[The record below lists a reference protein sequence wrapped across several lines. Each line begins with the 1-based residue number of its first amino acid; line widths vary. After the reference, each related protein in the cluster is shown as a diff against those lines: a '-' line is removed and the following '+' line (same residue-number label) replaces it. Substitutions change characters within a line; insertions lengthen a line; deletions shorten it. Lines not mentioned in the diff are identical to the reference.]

1 MEIERRRFLLLSAVL
16 CWLFHSMF
24 AGELPTVDSPPFIF
38 PDGYNASLNGEAVD
52 FTCSAPSVTTDVTLL
67 FNGKPASEIGPENLT
82 AQGITYIHELVLQND
97 RKLLVISISPLFA
110 NEVIT
115 LECIAWLNFDP
126 FRLISPAV
134 LFRVQGECRLIA
146 TLRFHFF
153 FIFQFPSLYIL

>member
-1 MEIERRRFLLLSAVL
+1 
-16 CWLFHSMF
+16 MF

-38 PDGYNASLNGEAVD
+38 PDGYNATLNGEAVD
-52 FTCSAPSVTTDVTLL
+52 FTCSVPSDTTDVTLL
-67 FNGKPASEIGPENLT
+67 IDKKPASKIGPENLT

-115 LECIAWLNFDP
+115 LECIAWLNFEP
-126 FRLISPAV
+126 FRLISSAV

-146 TLRFHFF
+146 MHATIS
-153 FIFQFPSLYIL
+153 IFYFQVC